1 VVSASARGVS
11 AAWPQERPGL
21 PGTSA
26 AVLAQAD
33 ALQARLAS
41 VTENRGTVLVGVFV
55 EDDPRRLLP
64 QQPRQFCLAR
74 TEG

>member
-26 AVLAQAD
+26 AVLARAVG
-33 ALQARLAS
+33 AMVAS
-41 VTENRGTVLVGVFV
+41 IVMAGAGGV
-55 EDDPRRLLP
+55 
-64 QQPRQFCLAR
+64 
-74 TEG
+74 